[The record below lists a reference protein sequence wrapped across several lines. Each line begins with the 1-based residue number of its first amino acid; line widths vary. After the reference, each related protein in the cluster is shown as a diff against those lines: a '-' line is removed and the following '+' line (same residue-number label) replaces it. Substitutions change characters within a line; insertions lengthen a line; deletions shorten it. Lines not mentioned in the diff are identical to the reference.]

1 MVLTIHLVL
10 RMSDKESLRRVKA
23 LLESVAS
30 RSSPFI
36 SQCSETKLLAYSNR
50 GEAYN
55 RYKHLAK
62 EALIGSKEI
71 LSSEPGCQED
81 FKTVESAI
89 DRDKL
94 TPDLVGALNSLRD
107 SYLNRILRPALKGY
121 LTSKAGASRD
131 LEALYERAFTLNELI
146 EVAEFFDKFDLF

>member
-1 MVLTIHLVL
+1 
-10 RMSDKESLRRVKA
+10 MSDMESLRKVRA

-36 SQCSETKLLAYSNR
+36 KQCSETKLLAYSNR

-62 EALIGSKEI
+62 EALTVSKEA
-71 LSSEPGCQED
+71 LSSEPNCQES
-81 FKTVESAI
+81 FKAVESAI
-89 DRDKL
+89 ERDKL

-107 SYLNRILRPALKGY
+107 SYLNGVLKPALKGY
-121 LTSKAGASRD
+121 LTSKFSAPMD
-131 LEALYERAFTLNELI
+131 IEALYERAFTLNGLI
-146 EVAEFFDKFDLF
+146 EVAEFFDKFNLL